1 MRRMILAALGAVLA
15 LALTGC
21 VGERQESA
29 TEVTYRAWTE
39 RGDLEAIQYYTDDP
53 FAGALVLPVD
63 DIDGSTWSE
72 TIEGGTSP
80 RVTVTPDDEAIANC
94 QITDS
99 ATTNVLDRRS
109 GEPGEPVTC
118 RAVRRG
124 R

>member
-1 MRRMILAALGAVLA
+1 MRRMILVGLGAVLA

-21 VGERQESA
+21 VGGVPVNTS
-29 TEVTYRAWTE
+29 EVTYRAWTE
-39 RGDLEAIQYYTDDP
+39 RGDLEVIQYYTDDP

-63 DIDGSTWSE
+63 DIDGNTWSE
-72 TIEGGTSP
+72 TMDGGSSP
-80 RVTVTPDDEAIANC
+80 SVTVTPDDEAIANC
-94 QITDS
+94 QITDT
-99 ATTNVLDRRS
+99 ATMNVLDRRS